1 MHCGI
6 YASGLYNFELRP
18 LIKANFKQR
27 TSQQYLINIYTELAP
42 KLSATAS
49 GVAFFATG
57 PGLGL
62 IMYILLNDTRI
73 S

>member
-1 MHCGI
+1 MEKIFFISFPGQGWKQ
-6 YASGLYNFELRP
+6 SDVSFLFSLKNLLFDSQPEGL
-18 LIKANFKQR
+18 
-27 TSQQYLINIYTELAP
+27 
-42 KLSATAS
+42 

-62 IMYILLNDTRI
+62 NVYLNDTRI